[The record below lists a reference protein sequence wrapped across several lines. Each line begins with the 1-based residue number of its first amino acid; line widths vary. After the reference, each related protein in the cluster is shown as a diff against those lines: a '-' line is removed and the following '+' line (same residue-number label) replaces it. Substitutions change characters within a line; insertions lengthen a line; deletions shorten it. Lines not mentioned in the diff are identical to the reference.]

1 MRSEP
6 VLAVG
11 SQPARCSQEHPH
23 APGSGG
29 WVWRSLPDE
38 TTHKPDQTSHIV
50 VATGIKLDP
59 QVVSY
64 SIVRRSEDGTCHQQ
78 AFPDVDRTGD
88 E

>member
-11 SQPARCSQEHPH
+11 SQPAVQSIHT
-23 APGSGG
+23 PGSGG